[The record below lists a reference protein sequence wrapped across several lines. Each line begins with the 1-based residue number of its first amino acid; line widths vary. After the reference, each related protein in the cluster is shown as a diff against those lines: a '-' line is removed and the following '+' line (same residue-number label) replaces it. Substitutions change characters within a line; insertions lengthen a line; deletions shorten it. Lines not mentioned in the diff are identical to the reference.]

1 MSLAEPRLRAV
12 RVLDPVVDINEN
24 RVYCLLQGGAEVTW
38 KPNVSTSFSQSS
50 AQWSA
55 PPPSPAIIIDRKVYM
70 AVPVTINFAGNNP
83 IVGPLLQSGVDAF
96 RAYPLQSIMN
106 TLSVTINNTTVTQNI
121 SDTNPYLLR
130 YHNPVC
136 ERNTEH
142 SLSPSMM
149 DQSQN
154 YVDLMGGVRN
164 PLAGY
169 ADSASGADECRG
181 AFPLVSLNNPSQ
193 PIGAQTASLQ
203 AILTEPLMISPMCF
217 ENGMEQGFVGVQ
229 TFTVNATWNSNLARI
244 WSHMVLPVGQNPVT
258 NFTVTVTLGQPT
270 LYFKYITPK
279 QLMGIPRVCTYP
291 YFVVDRYPTN
301 VGSVASGALSQV
313 SSSNIQLNSI
323 PRKLYIFARK
333 QNNDLTF
340 LDTDTFLGI
349 TQVSVNWNNRSGL
362 LSAASQQDLYNIS
375 RKNGVNMSWQQWSGG
390 PFPTM
395 YASSQLYGSIG
406 SMLCLEFGTDIGLS
420 DTECPGELGTFQL
433 QVNVTLKNI
442 NPSQAIT
449 PTLYM
454 VVVSEGIFTIEEN
467 RSIAQIGI
475 MSKEDVLN
483 AQQMRQV
490 DYNMIWRIQGGSFL
504 SSLKS
509 FGQNLLS
516 GLKSGHDFVKKNKLL
531 SRGLAGIP
539 HPYAQ
544 IAAPI
549 ASLAGYGKHGGVL
562 YQDEHDYCEG
572 AGRNKGGKMMSRKA
586 LKKRM

>member
-1 MSLAEPRLRAV
+1 MSLAEPTLRAV
-12 RVLDPVVDINEN
+12 RVLDPVTDINQN
-24 RVYCLLQGGAEVTW
+24 RVYCLLSGGSEVTW

-70 AVPVTINFAGNNP
+70 AVPVTINFTGTNP
-83 IVGPLLQSGVDAF
+83 IAGPLLQTGVDAF

-121 SDTNPYLLR
+121 SDTTPYLLR

-154 YVDLMGGVRN
+154 YVDLMGGIRN

-181 AFPLVSLNNPSQ
+181 AFPLVSLVNPSQ
-193 PIGAQTASLQ
+193 AIGNQSASLQ

-217 ENGMEQGFVGVQ
+217 ESGMEQGFIGVQ
-229 TFTVNATWNSNLARI
+229 TFTVNATWVSNLSRL
-244 WSHMVLPVGQNPVT
+244 WSHMVLPLAQNPVT

-279 QLMGIPRVCTYP
+279 QLTAIPRSCTYP

-301 VGSVASGALSQV
+301 VGAVASGAVSQV

-333 QNNDLTF
+333 QNSDLTF

-349 TQVSVNWNNRSGL
+349 TQISVNWNNRSGL

-375 RKNGVNMSWQQWSGG
+375 RKNGVNLSWQQWSGG

-395 YASSQLYGSIG
+395 YGASQLYGSVG

-420 DTECPGELGTFQL
+420 DLECPGELGTFQL
-433 QVNVTLKNI
+433 QVNVTIKNI

-483 AQQMRQV
+483 AQQMKQV

-509 FGQNLLS
+509 FGENLLS
-516 GLKSGHDFVKKNKLL
+516 PLKSAHDFVKKHKLI
-531 SRGLAGIP
+531 SRGLRGFP
-539 HPYAQ
+539 NPLLQ
-544 IAAPI
+544 IASPVA
-549 ASLAGYGKHGGVL
+549 ALAGYGEGGVL
-562 YQDEHDYCEG
+562 YEDEGDYCEG
-572 AGRNKGGKMMSRKA
+572 AGKRRKGGKVMKRSA
-586 LKKRM
+586 LKRRM